1 MGMICMN
8 TKSHHKLL
16 LYLLWSLLELWHG
29 LGIVVLQESIVVF
42 AVKIKKGD
50 KCRVRS
56 RNLATTIFVS
66 IDDQNLPL
74 GHVFGRIAGLCVLVV
89 HQAQLAAL
97 FTWGNSVQAD
107 VEFGTVRGI
116 SVFRMRIRKAKDFSL
131 GFELGAL
138 ETVLRYLMFC
148 RGSRQ

>member
-16 LYLLWSLLELWHG
+16 LYLLWPLLELWHG

-42 AVKIKKGD
+42 A
-50 KCRVRS
+50 
-56 RNLATTIFVS
+56 
-66 IDDQNLPL
+66 L
-74 GHVFGRIAGLCVLVV
+74 GHIFGRIAGLCVLVV

-97 FTWGNSVQAD
+97 FARGNSVQAD

-116 SVFRMRIRKAKDFSL
+116 SVFRMRIREAKDFPL

-138 ETVLRYLMFC
+138 ETVLRYLMFG
-148 RGSRQ
+148 RTAGPFSLGRPVADTTELVKPEAG

>member
-50 KCRVRS
+50 KCRV
-56 RNLATTIFVS
+56 
-66 IDDQNLPL
+66 
-74 GHVFGRIAGLCVLVV
+74 
-89 HQAQLAAL
+89 
-97 FTWGNSVQAD
+97 
-107 VEFGTVRGI
+107 
-116 SVFRMRIRKAKDFSL
+116 
-131 GFELGAL
+131 
-138 ETVLRYLMFC
+138 
-148 RGSRQ
+148 

>member
-1 MGMICMN
+1 MN

-16 LYLLWSLLELWHG
+16 LYLLWSLLELLWHG

-42 AVKIKKGD
+42 A
-50 KCRVRS
+50 
-56 RNLATTIFVS
+56 
-66 IDDQNLPL
+66 L
-74 GHVFGRIAGLCVLVV
+74 GHIFGRIAGLCVLVV

-97 FTWGNSVQAD
+97 FTGGNSVQAD

-116 SVFRMRIRKAKDFSL
+116 SVFRMRIRKAKDVSL

-138 ETVLRYLMFC
+138 ETVLRYLMIGRTAGPFSLG
-148 RGSRQ
+148 RPVADTTEFVKPEAG

>member
-42 AVKIKKGD
+42 A
-50 KCRVRS
+50 
-56 RNLATTIFVS
+56 
-66 IDDQNLPL
+66 L
-74 GHVFGRIAGLCVLVV
+74 GHIFGRIAGLCVLVV

-97 FTWGNSVQAD
+97 FTRGNSVQAD
-107 VEFGTVRGI
+107 VEFGTVGGI
-116 SVFRMRIRKAKDFSL
+116 SVFRMRVRKAKDFSL

-138 ETVLRYLMFC
+138 ETILRYLMFC
-148 RGSRQ
+148 RGSNRELI